1 MRFRITLLA
10 VLATVVAV
18 FVGRADA
25 ITGNFQDD
33 FVHDYVGL
41 IVFYTDDDPVSA
53 THDPFSHRC
62 TGTLISPTVM
72 VTAGHCTTGVDFGR
86 VYFQQSTSPGYDDD
100 AFFGF
105 GGDPNTG
112 YPYEGGVTFSEADNF
127 GFDGVSFPDT
137 KDLGVVVLDQPVTP
151 PSGLFGLLPTAGAV
165 TDYIDGDDT
174 QGKDKTS
181 KKDVRFTASGYG
193 LSDTTPAVVSF
204 RERLMASSYL
214 VNDHSA
220 NTDGFNIQTTANA
233 SQGKGGTCSGDSGG
247 PIFIEGTRVIAAVN
261 SFGFN
266 ARCRG
271 VDFSYRLD
279 RAPVLSWINDPAR
292 SDAG

>member
-10 VLATVVAV
+10 VLATFVAV

-25 ITGNFQDD
+25 ITGNFEDD

-86 VYFQQSTSPGYDDD
+86 VYFQQSTSPDYDDD

-112 YPYEGGVTFSEADNF
+112 YPYEGGVTFSRADNF

-137 KDLGVVVLDQPVTP
+137 KDLGVVVLDQPITP
-151 PSGLFGLLPTAGAV
+151 PSGCSGCCRWPGRSPITSMV
-165 TDYIDGDDT
+165 TTRGGRT
-174 QGKDKTS
+174 RRRRRTCAS
-181 KKDVRFTASGYG
+181 RPAATASRTRHQ
-193 LSDTTPAVVSF
+193 SSS
-204 RERLMASSYL
+204 ASA
-214 VNDHSA
+214 SA
-220 NTDGFNIQTTANA
+220 
-233 SQGKGGTCSGDSGG
+233 
-247 PIFIEGTRVIAAVN
+247 
-261 SFGFN
+261 
-266 ARCRG
+266 
-271 VDFSYRLD
+271 
-279 RAPVLSWINDPAR
+279 
-292 SDAG
+292 

>member
-10 VLATVVAV
+10 VLAALVAV

-25 ITGNFQDD
+25 ITGNYQVDT
-33 FVHDYVGL
+33 VHDYVGL

-53 THDPFSHRC
+53 THDPFSGRC

-72 VTAGHCTTGVDFGR
+72 VTAGHCTEGADFGR
-86 VYFQQSTSPGYDDD
+86 VYFQQATSPGYDDD

-112 YPYEGGVTFSEADNF
+112 YPYENGATFSTADNF

-137 KDLGVVVLDQPVTP
+137 MDLGVIVLDQPYTP
-151 PSGLFGLLPTAGAV
+151 PSGQFGLLPAAGAV
-165 TDYIDGDDT
+165 TAYVGENA
-174 QGKDKTS
+174 
-181 KKDVRFTASGYG
+181 KKDRRFTASGYG
-193 LSDTTPAVVSF
+193 LSDTTPVVVSF

-233 SQGKGGTCSGDSGG
+233 SQGKGGTCNGDSGG
-247 PIFIEGTRVIAAVN
+247 PIFFEGTRVIAAVN
-261 SFGFN
+261 SFGAN
-266 ARCRG
+266 AKCRG

-279 RAPVLSWINDPAR
+279 RSPVLSWIANATHQ
-292 SDAG
+292 DAG